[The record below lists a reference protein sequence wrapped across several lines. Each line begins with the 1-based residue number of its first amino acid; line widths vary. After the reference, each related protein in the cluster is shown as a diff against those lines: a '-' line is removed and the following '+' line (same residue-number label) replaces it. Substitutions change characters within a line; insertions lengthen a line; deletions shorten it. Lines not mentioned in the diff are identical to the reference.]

1 MTFDRTE
8 EYEKYIEPQLVGLK
22 KLCVKYHVPFFF
34 AVCIANNDKESVYKK
49 DMYSGLAKGLDL
61 TDDYFPDLAKI
72 TLGFTAQPPVET
84 MSFSPEE
91 LCGLPDALNDFN
103 EFGDEDDDG

>member
-8 EYEKYIEPQLVGLK
+8 EYEKYIAPQLVGLK

-49 DMYSGLAKGLDL
+49 VDG
-61 TDDYFPDLAKI
+61 
-72 TLGFTAQPPVET
+72 AQTVYYGGEVVEI
-84 MSFSPEE
+84 
-91 LCGLPDALNDFN
+91 
-103 EFGDEDDDG
+103 